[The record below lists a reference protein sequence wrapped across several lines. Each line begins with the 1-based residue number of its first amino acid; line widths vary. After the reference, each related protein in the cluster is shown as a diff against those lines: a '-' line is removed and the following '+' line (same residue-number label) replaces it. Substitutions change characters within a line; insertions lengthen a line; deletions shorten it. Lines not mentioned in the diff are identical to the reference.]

1 MATTRFGSPNP
12 PVDELYGALAAANVQ
27 PLWELSD
34 LLTSEPRPNTA
45 PFRWKAV
52 ELWKLATRS
61 GELVPVE
68 RGGDR
73 RVLAM
78 ANPGLGGA
86 PFISTTLWAA
96 MQYLLPG
103 ETAPPHRHTPAA
115 LRFILD
121 GEGVSTTVDGDPVA
135 MARGDLILTPSWTFH
150 AHFNSG
156 PSAMMWLDV
165 LDLPLVGA
173 LEAIFFEPGRSRELH
188 SGPQRS
194 SAERRYGQGPGLVP
208 AGQDAPPSRP
218 AHSPLTV
225 YRWADTDTALDALLE
240 VNGSNEATLRYTDPS
255 RGSDVMPTL
264 RCEMTRLLTE
274 TSSVSTRQAGSRVM
288 AVLNGQG
295 RVDIGAQTFSL
306 DRGDVFVVP
315 SWNTCR
321 LHADADLD
329 LFACSDAPVLEAL
342 SLFRSEVVGEM
353 P

>member
-1 MATTRFGSPNP
+1 MTTTRYVSANRPI
-12 PVDELYGALAAANVQ
+12 DDLYGDLAAADVQ
-27 PLWELSD
+27 PLWEMHD
-34 LLTSEPRPNTA
+34 LLTTEPRPNTM

-52 ELWKLATRS
+52 DLWKLATRS

-68 RGGDR
+68 GGGDR

-103 ETAPPHRHTPAA
+103 EAAPPHRHTPAA

-121 GEGVSTTVDGDPVA
+121 GDGVSTTVEGDPVG

-150 AHFNSG
+150 AHLNSG
-156 PSAMMWLDV
+156 PSSMMWLDV
-165 LDLPLVGA
+165 LDVPLVGT
-173 LEAIFFEPGRSRELH
+173 LEAIFFERGQSHDPRVSPL
-188 SGPQRS
+188 RS
-194 SAERRYGQGPGLVP
+194 SAERLYGQGPGLVP
-208 AGQDAPPSRP
+208 AGQDSPTSGP

-225 YRWADTDTALDALLE
+225 YRWADTDSALDALLE
-240 VNGSNEATLRYTDPS
+240 VNGSNEATLRFTDPS

-264 RCEMTRLLTE
+264 RCEMTRLRTE

-288 AVLNGQG
+288 AVFNGEG
-295 RVDIGAQTFSL
+295 RVDIGGQKFSL

-315 SWNTCR
+315 SWSTCR
-321 LHADADLD
+321 LHADTNLD
-329 LFACSDAPVLEAL
+329 LFTCSDAPVLEAL
-342 SLFRSEVVGEM
+342 SLFRSEVVKTR
-353 P
+353 